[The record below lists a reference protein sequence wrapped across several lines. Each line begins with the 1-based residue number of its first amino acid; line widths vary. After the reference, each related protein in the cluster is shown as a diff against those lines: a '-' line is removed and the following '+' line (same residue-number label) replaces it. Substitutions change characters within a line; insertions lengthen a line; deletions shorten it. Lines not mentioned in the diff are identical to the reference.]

1 MSRSSVAAE
10 AVLQLLTMW
19 AEQPTGDSAVHFHGE
34 VSFSV
39 ERVQMDLFYDPVEV
53 VQEHRPHV
61 GWAENRFAPLIVS
74 PYSRSVVI
82 RHMREIHVSPL
93 LLSREWVH
101 DEPVCDWV
109 LMVSVDD
116 LLRGVKMAD
125 LPCEYARLA
134 RRLRRNGINDTR
146 TWRAVY
152 DGVPLEY
159 AVAMFAEEAA

>member
-34 VSFSV
+34 VSFRV
-39 ERVQMDLFYDPVEV
+39 ERVQMDLFDDPLEV

-74 PYSRSVVI
+74 PYSRSVVVE
-82 RHMREIHVSPL
+82 RMREIHVSPL
-93 LLSREWVH
+93 LLGREWVH

-109 LMVSVDD
+109 LTVSVDD
-116 LLRGVKMAD
+116 LLRGAKISD
-125 LPCEYARLA
+125 LSREYARLA
-134 RRLRRNGINDTR
+134 RQLRRNGINDTR
-146 TWRAVY
+146 IWRAVY
-152 DGVPLEY
+152 DGIPLEF
-159 AVAMFAEEAA
+159 ASAMVGDA